1 MYYNK
6 KEFFLRFKYLVII
19 ISIFCIV
26 GFFFFRFFFSKNN
39 NDLIKGNGRIE
50 ARETSISTKFAG
62 KLVEILADEG
72 DYVKKG
78 QLLAIIDSRS
88 LESDINAQKARLDE
102 INKNIK
108 AIEAEIKATESD
120 IKFSKK
126 ELDRTK
132 ILIQQNFA
140 SELELDRNNNLL
152 EKTEA
157 KLASLK
163 ANKNSMEAT
172 YKSLQASIKTM
183 EINLSDMKIYAPTNG
198 VILYRLAESGEML
211 PNGGKIFIMY
221 NPDDLYMT
229 IYMSSDMAGQVKLGE
244 DAKIKL
250 DAYKNKIFDAKVSFV
265 AENAEFTPKEV
276 ETQKEREKL
285 VFRVKLTLNNNFE
298 REAKPGM
305 PGEGYI
311 KLNSNK
317 SWSELN
323 F

>member
-1 MYYNK
+1 MYYEK
-6 KEFFLRFKYLVII
+6 KKTFSKFIYLIIAIFAIFVI
-19 ISIFCIV
+19 
-26 GFFFFRFFFSKNN
+26 GFFVFKALFLNKND
-39 NDLIKGNGRIE
+39 DLIKGNGRIE

-78 QLLAIIDSRS
+78 QLLAVIDSRS
-88 LESDINAQKARLDE
+88 LESDINAQKAKLDE
-102 INKNIK
+102 ISKNIK

-126 ELDRTK
+126 ELERTK

-198 VILYRLAESGEML
+198 VILYRLAENGEML
-211 PNGGKIFIMY
+211 ANGGKIFIMY

-229 IYMSSDMAGQVKLGE
+229 IYMSSDLAGQVKLGE

-285 VFRVKLTLNNNFE
+285 VFRVKLILDNNSA

-311 KLNSNK
+311 KLNTNK
-317 SWSELN
+317 NWKELG

>member
-1 MYYNK
+1 MYYEK
-6 KEFFLRFKYLVII
+6 KKTFSKFIYLIIAVFVIFAI
-19 ISIFCIV
+19 
-26 GFFFFRFFFSKNN
+26 GFFVFKALFLNKND
-39 NDLIKGNGRIE
+39 DLIKGNGRIE

-72 DYVKKG
+72 DYVQKG
-78 QLLAIIDSRS
+78 QLLAVIDSRS
-88 LESDINAQKARLDE
+88 LESDINAQKAKLDE

-126 ELDRTK
+126 ELERTK

-183 EINLSDMKIYAPTNG
+183 EINLSDMKIYTPTNG
-198 VILYRLAESGEML
+198 VILYRLAENGEML
-211 PNGGKIFIMY
+211 ANGGKIFIMY

-229 IYMSSDMAGQVKLGE
+229 IYMSSDLAGQVKLGE

-285 VFRVKLTLNNNFE
+285 VFRVKLTLDNNST

-311 KLNSNK
+311 KLNPDKNWK
-317 SWSELN
+317 DLG

>member
-1 MYYNK
+1 M
-6 KEFFLRFKYLVII
+6 
-19 ISIFCIV
+19 
-26 GFFFFRFFFSKNN
+26 
-39 NDLIKGNGRIE
+39 
-50 ARETSISTKFAG
+50 
-62 KLVEILADEG
+62 VEILADEG
-72 DYVKKG
+72 DYVQKG
-78 QLLAIIDSRS
+78 QLLAVIDSRS
-88 LESDINAQKARLDE
+88 LESDINAQKAKLDE

-163 ANKNSMEAT
+163 ANKNSMKAT

-198 VILYRLAESGEML
+198 VILYRLAENGEML
-211 PNGGKIFIMY
+211 ANGGKIFIMY

-229 IYMSSDMAGQVKLGE
+229 IYMSSDLAGQVKLGE

-285 VFRVKLTLNNNFE
+285 VFRVKLTLDNNST

-317 SWSELN
+317 SWKDLG